1 MTSPQDSLQ
10 RHATLLKASA
20 RAAKAITTIL
30 DPYELFQRTVNIICD
45 EFDFYYAGV
54 FLLDETGQFAVL
66 KAGRGEAGK
75 TMLAEGHKLA
85 VGGNSMIGAA
95 VQNRE
100 GRIALDVGEEAVFFE
115 NPHLPDTRSE
125 MALPLVVGDEVIG
138 ALTVQSTQEAAFH
151 DEDIAALQTMADQLA
166 VAIHNSNL
174 HREKQTLL
182 RQAERRTRLLQAA
195 NQVGKEATSILELEK
210 LFPQTVD
217 IICEAY
223 GFYYSG
229 IFLIDDSGEW
239 AILRAGYGE
248 AGQAML
254 AENYKL
260 KVGPGSMIGACIA
273 FGEARIALDVGEEKV
288 HFKNPHLPHTR
299 SEMALP
305 LRYGKDVLGAV
316 TVQSVEERAFSQDDI
331 TTLMT
336 MVEHLAVAINNA
348 RALQALKQA
357 HAEILRSK
365 VFEALTSATT
375 EAIHW
380 IGNKALPISM
390 TVSRLQ
396 EETAEDEVDI
406 ESLREDLEMIAESAD
421 QITQVK
427 EQLIGA
433 VRDQAPRP
441 VLLAD
446 VLRTAALQRGLDLS
460 MLSMKINPSVAYAI
474 ADSTQL
480 ARAFGNLLQNANE
493 AGAKNIAV
501 TAAPAEEAGMLLLS
515 IGDDGAGMST
525 EMLSKSWTPFSTTKA
540 GHQGLGLPAALHVI
554 SQSQGRMDI
563 VSEEGQ
569 GTQVQIWLP
578 VVLVTTDATAIEPGE
593 VTNVLLLDDDD
604 EWAQSFLK
612 VLADSGIEVSLQD
625 KVDSL
630 PAADLLFVD
639 EHSASFSMED
649 VLASVKKANL
659 TDKTIVLT
667 AALNPERVTQ
677 YLNEGLRDVQPKPY
691 RADEVAALLK

>member
-1 MTSPQDSLQ
+1 
-10 RHATLLKASA
+10 
-20 RAAKAITTIL
+20 
-30 DPYELFQRTVNIICD
+30 
-45 EFDFYYAGV
+45 
-54 FLLDETGQFAVL
+54 
-66 KAGRGEAGK
+66 
-75 TMLAEGHKLA
+75 
-85 VGGNSMIGAA
+85 
-95 VQNRE
+95 
-100 GRIALDVGEEAVFFE
+100 
-115 NPHLPDTRSE
+115 
-125 MALPLVVGDEVIG
+125 
-138 ALTVQSTQEAAFH
+138 
-151 DEDIAALQTMADQLA
+151 
-166 VAIHNSNL
+166 
-174 HREKQTLL
+174 
-182 RQAERRTRLLQAA
+182 
-195 NQVGKEATSILELEK
+195 
-210 LFPQTVD
+210 
-217 IICEAY
+217 
-223 GFYYSG
+223 
-229 IFLIDDSGEW
+229 
-239 AILRAGYGE
+239 
-248 AGQAML
+248 
-254 AENYKL
+254 
-260 KVGPGSMIGACIA
+260 
-273 FGEARIALDVGEEKV
+273 
-288 HFKNPHLPHTR
+288 
-299 SEMALP
+299 
-305 LRYGKDVLGAV
+305 
-316 TVQSVEERAFSQDDI
+316 VEERAFSQDDI